1 MLARRLAPPAA
12 ARLLSTA
19 APVTSS
25 VGGGGGGAGP
35 ASGRG
40 DTLGKRLLKLIYP
53 KRSAVVVLRRWAEEG
68 RTVQKYQLNRVVR
81 ELRKYGRFKHAL
93 EICEWMRTQPEMRLL
108 PGDHAVHL
116 DLVAKVRGLASAEKF
131 FEDMPE
137 RAKAP
142 STCNALLHTYV
153 QHGARDKAEAMLA
166 EMAEAGYLTCALPFN
181 HMMSLYMV
189 SGELERVPEMIKELR
204 RYTVPDL
211 VTYNIWLTYCSK
223 KNSVKSAEKVFDLM
237 MGDKVV
243 PDWMTFS
250 MLASIYINAGLHV
263 KGRDALVE
271 MEKRASRKERAAYSS
286 LLTLYA
292 NLSDRGNLD
301 RVWNTMREIFRK
313 FSDTEYKCML
323 TSLTRFGDITAAESV
338 YREWESAS
346 GTRDSRIPNT
356 ILSYY
361 IKNCMIQKAESF
373 LDHIVQKGV
382 KPSYSTWE
390 LFVWGYLS
398 HDRMDKVFE
407 CLKNA
412 LSSLQKWEPNH
423 QLATTI
429 FSEVEKT
436 GDIEDAE
443 KFLVMFRD
451 AGYVTT
457 EIYNSVLRTYAKA
470 ELMPLIIDERMEQD
484 KVAMDEETR
493 RLLRLTSNYPIGEV
507 STLMP

>member
-1 MLARRLAPPAA
+1 MLARA

-19 APVTSS
+19 AS
-25 VGGGGGGAGP
+25 
-35 ASGRG
+35 ASARGDAGRG

-53 KRSAVVVLRRWAEEG
+53 KRSAVVVLRQWKEEG

-116 DLVAKVRGLASAEKF
+116 DLVDKVRGLASAEKF

-142 STCNALLHTYV
+142 STCNALLHAYA
-153 QHGARDKAEAMLA
+153 QNGARDKAEAMLA
-166 EMAEAGYLTCALPFN
+166 EMARAGYLTCALPFN
-181 HMMSLYMV
+181 HMMSFYMAC
-189 SGELERVPEMIKELR
+189 GELERVPEMIKELR
-204 RYTVPDL
+204 RYTRPDL

-223 KNSVKSAEKVFDLM
+223 KKSSVKSAEKVFDLM
-237 MGDKVV
+237 RDDKVV

-250 MLASIYINAGLHV
+250 LMASIYINAGMHV

-292 NLSDRGNLD
+292 SLEDRGNLD
-301 RVWNTMREIFRK
+301 RVWNKMRETFRK
-313 FSDTEYKCML
+313 FSDTEYRCML
-323 TSLTRFGDITAAESV
+323 TSLTRFGDITDALSV
-338 YREWESAS
+338 YAEWESAS

-356 ILSYY
+356 ILSHY
-361 IKNCMIQKAESF
+361 IKIGMMEKAESF
-373 LDHIVQKGV
+373 LAHIVGKGV

-390 LFVWGYLS
+390 VFVWGYLGCNKI
-398 HDRMDKVFE
+398 DKVLE
-407 CLKNA
+407 CLKKA
-412 LSSLQKWEPNH
+412 LASLEKWEPNQ
-423 QLATTI
+423 QLAMAI
-429 FSEVEKT
+429 FSQVEKT
-436 GDIEDAE
+436 GNIETAE
-443 KFLVMFRD
+443 NLLVMFRD

-457 EIYNSVLRTYAKA
+457 EMYNSVLRTYAKA
-470 ELMPLIIDERMEQD
+470 ELMPLIIDERMDQD
-484 KVAMDEETR
+484 KVAMDGETKS
-493 RLLRLTSNYPIGEV
+493 LLRLTSKYPIGEV
-507 STLMP
+507 STLMS

>member
-1 MLARRLAPPAA
+1 MLARRLASPFAA
-12 ARLLSTA
+12 AATARLLSAA
-19 APVTSS
+19 APEASS
-25 VGGGGGGAGP
+25 AGGGGVGAR
-35 ASGRG
+35 RG

-93 EICEWMRTQPEMRLL
+93 EICEWMRTQPEIRLL

-137 RAKAP
+137 RAKGP
-142 STCNALLHTYV
+142 STCNALLHAYV
-153 QHGARDKAEAMLA
+153 QHGVREKAEAMLA
-166 EMAEAGYLTCALPFN
+166 EMARAGYLTCALPFN
-181 HMMSLYMV
+181 HMMSLYMA

-237 MGDKVV
+237 KGDRVV

-250 MLASIYINAGLHV
+250 LLASIYINAGLHV

-271 MEKRASRKERAAYSS
+271 MEKRASKKERAAYSS

-292 NLSDRGNLD
+292 SLSDRGNLD
-301 RVWNTMREIFRK
+301 RVWNKMKLIFRK
-313 FSDTEYKCML
+313 FSDTEYKCIL
-323 TSLTRFGDITAAESV
+323 TSLTRFDDIAEAENI

-346 GTRDSRIPNT
+346 GTCDSRIPNT

-361 IKNCMIQKAESF
+361 IKNGMIEKAESF
-373 LDHIVQKGV
+373 LSHIAEKRV
-382 KPSYSTWE
+382 KPSYCTWE

-398 HDRMDKVFE
+398 NNKTDKVLE
-407 CLKNA
+407 CLEKA
-412 LSSLQKWEPNH
+412 LSSVEKWEPNH
-423 QLATTI
+423 EFAMATH
-429 FSEVEKT
+429 SHVEKT
-436 GDIEDAE
+436 GDIEAAE
-443 KFLVMFRD
+443 KILVMFRD

-457 EIYNSVLRTYAKA
+457 EMYNSVLRTYAKA
-470 ELMPLIIDERMEQD
+470 ELMPLIIEERMEQD
-484 KVAMDEETR
+484 KVTMDEETR
-493 RLLRLTSNYPIGEV
+493 RLLSLTSKYPIGEV
-507 STLMP
+507 STLMS